1 VIAVATLRGVLSALA
16 VQFVTLVPLLG
27 LVFLSLGTAGADWD
41 DPAGRVSRTVVLLG
55 IGALAAGIGA
65 AVGAWQAALG
75 GAQSARSAILA
86 GASGPAAVAVLG
98 GAVLATPSAA
108 GIFGAVLEAIVVT
121 AGAVAGAAAI
131 GRRLE

>member
-1 VIAVATLRGVLSALA
+1 VTAVATVRGVLSALA

-27 LVFLSLGTAGADWD
+27 LVFLSLGNAGADWD
-41 DPAGRVSRTVVLLG
+41 EPAGRVSRTVVLLG

-75 GAQSARSAILA
+75 GAQTARAAILA
-86 GASGPAAVAVLG
+86 GASGPAAVAVFG
-98 GAVLATPSAA
+98 GAALATPSAA
-108 GIFGAVLEAIVVT
+108 GIFGAALEAIVVT